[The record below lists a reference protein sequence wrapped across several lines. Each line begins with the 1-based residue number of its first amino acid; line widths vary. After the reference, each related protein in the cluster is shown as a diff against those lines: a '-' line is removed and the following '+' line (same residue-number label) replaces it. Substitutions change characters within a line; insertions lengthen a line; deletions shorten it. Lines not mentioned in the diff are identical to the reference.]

1 MRVWER
7 APVRRS
13 ANYVGVVVQRI
24 HPQTVRRLLSVVE
37 KVALQEPASVVLIVD
52 LKHCLRKL
60 TFTTSALTERNL
72 LVIITHPTTRG
83 VFVSVCVFAGI
94 QSAVQWVEVEWCE
107 RPLAISCTKTYYLV
121 RLIIIRAKICG
132 GVTEVHWRLFKE

>member
-1 MRVWER
+1 M
-7 APVRRS
+7 
-13 ANYVGVVVQRI
+13 
-24 HPQTVRRLLSVVE
+24 RRLLSVVE

-60 TFTTSALTERNL
+60 AFTTSALTERNL
-72 LVIITHPTTRG
+72 LVIISTHPTTRG
-83 VFVSVCVFAGI
+83 VVVSVCVFAGI

-107 RPLAISCTKTYYLV
+107 RPLAISCTVTYYLV

-132 GVTEVHWRLFKE
+132 GVTEVHRRLFKE